1 MAIAMN
7 ASCILDFVIVLPTAK
22 TGFLSVRDRP
32 YPVVRFAPRD
42 ARQLASQRMI
52 VGIWGNP
59 VFALRQPRHVG
70 RNPPCLIPD
79 SNFAADRR
87 PQLPLCA

>member
-1 MAIAMN
+1 MEKQIPAAAIRRA
-7 ASCILDFVIVLPTAK
+7 
-22 TGFLSVRDRP
+22 DRT
-32 YPVVRFAPRD
+32 RLCALAPRD